1 MNYDAL
7 SLQSI
12 QWITW
17 LSIGVG
23 GLAALGTLIF
33 GLISFRALSKD
44 STNNPVERF
53 ALSFVTHKRYMVP
66 VACALLASVYGAA
79 SSMNYRATINDTI
92 AKGAQVLD
100 IPSELLVTADG
111 KPLPVL
117 ENASMFKNGFLID
130 VQPIVSVLSSRG
142 YLLEPKRANTHDLID
157 ALKQL
162 EQDV

>member
-1 MNYDAL
+1 MNYDAV
-7 SLQSI
+7 SLQAI

-23 GLAALGTLIF
+23 GFTVLGTLIF
-33 GLISFRALSKD
+33 GLISYGSLSKD

-53 ALSFVTHKRYMVP
+53 ALGFVTHKRYMAP
-66 VACALLASVYGAA
+66 VACVLLASVYGAA

-92 AKGAQVLD
+92 AKGAHVLD
-100 IPSELLVTADG
+100 IPSEFLVAADEE
-111 KPLPVL
+111 PFLVI
-117 ENASMFKNGFLID
+117 ENEAIFKNAFLID
-130 VQPIVSVLSSRG
+130 VQPLVSVLSSRG
-142 YLLEPKRANTHDLID
+142 YLRDPKRATTHDLIA